1 LIVNKGNGKN
11 MLENVKISSRQLLI
25 FVIIQTIGDSILVLP
40 AITAN
45 EAHQD
50 AWIVAV
56 ISVGVGSLV
65 AFLYSS
71 LSKLYPKMSL
81 IEYSEKIFGKW
92 LGITIALLFVIYTF
106 IICVLYLREVG
117 DFMTTQIL
125 PETPIQAILILTT
138 IVVLFASRLGF
149 EPLIRSSD
157 IFFPYVLL
165 LLLPLIIFLLPDFK
179 ITNIKHVFEGGF
191 KPFITG
197 SFTFIA
203 FPFLELVGILMILP
217 YVNEKERIGKSLY
230 IGALLGG
237 LVLIIITS
245 MTIFVFGADIISRQ
259 IYPSFILAKNV
270 NVEDFFS

>member
-1 LIVNKGNGKN
+1 

-40 AITAN
+40 AITSY
-45 EAHQD
+45 EAKQD

-65 AFLYSS
+65 VFLYSS
-71 LSKLYPKMSL
+71 LSKLYPELSL

-106 IICVLYLREVG
+106 IICTLYLSEVG
-117 DFMTTQIL
+117 VFMTTQIL
-125 PETPIQAILILTT
+125 PETPIQAILILTM
-138 IVVLFASRLGF
+138 IVVLFESRLGF

-157 IFFPYVLL
+157 LLFPYVIL
-165 LLLPLIIFLLPDFK
+165 LLLPLIIFLLPEFK
-179 ITNIKHVFEGGF
+179 FANIQPVFEGGF
-191 KPFITG
+191 KPIIRG

-203 FPFLELVGILMILP
+203 FPFLELVEILMILP
-217 YVNEKERIGKSLY
+217 YVNEKETIGKSLY

-245 MTIFVFGADIISRQ
+245 VTNLVFGADLISRQ
-259 IYPSFILAKNV
+259 VYPSFILAKNV
-270 NVEDFFS
+270 NVEDFFRELKRRLPLYG